1 MQPVLIINNHD
12 YAALVE
18 ALNLSRNDLDAEGS
32 GRDVQTGEMFRTRVA
47 TKLKATVKLLRLQQA
62 TMQQL
67 LTDIAQPFYSATV
80 VDPATGAQLDT
91 DVDVYM
97 DGIKHVVKP
106 GEEILITKGNSIS
119 LAPYVGHI
127 FGPKPGTGDIV
138 VGEVSRVNDDNT
150 DNYWMEATSRF
161 SDIVEDEAILHP
173 LCNEYDK
180 L

>member
-67 LTDIAQPFYSATV
+67 LSDISQPFYSATV
-80 VDPATGAQLDT
+80 VDPATGAQT
-91 DVDVYM
+91 TRSFYTSTVPFGAQRYNKST
-97 DGIKHVVKP
+97 G
-106 GEEILITKGNSIS
+106 
-119 LAPYVGHI
+119 APYYDG
-127 FGPKPGTGDIV
+127 
-138 VGEVSRVNDDNT
+138 VSFE
-150 DNYWMEATSRF
+150 M
-161 SDIVEDEAILHP
+161 VE
-173 LCNEYDK
+173 K
-180 L
+180 

>member
-47 TKLKATVKLLRLQQA
+47 TKLKASVKLLRLQQA

-80 VDPATGAQLDT
+80 VDPATGAQTTRTFYTSTVPFGAQRYNKNTGAPD
-91 DVDVYM
+91 Y
-97 DGIKHVVKP
+97 DGV
-106 GEEILITKGNSIS
+106 T
-119 LAPYVGHI
+119 
-127 FGPKPGTGDIV
+127 
-138 VGEVSRVNDDNT
+138 
-150 DNYWMEATSRF
+150 
-161 SDIVEDEAILHP
+161 VEMVE
-173 LCNEYDK
+173 K
-180 L
+180 